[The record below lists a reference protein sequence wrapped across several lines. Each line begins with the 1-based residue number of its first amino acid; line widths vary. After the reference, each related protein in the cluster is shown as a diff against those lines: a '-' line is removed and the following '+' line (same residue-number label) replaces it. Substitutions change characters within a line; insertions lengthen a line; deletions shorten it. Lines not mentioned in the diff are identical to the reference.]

1 MRKMRSTWP
10 QYLTSIPLFTMCF
23 ILDLPIT
30 PGHDIA
36 RRQQQGFGGMLS
48 FEIKGGEAAVRAFL
62 EHLRY
67 FSLAESLGGVESL
80 ICHPASMTH
89 APMSEEALAKAGVS
103 QDLIR
108 LSVGI
113 ESGEDLAADV
123 LDALEA
129 ASNAVELKPVAAGV
143 R

>member
-1 MRKMRSTWP
+1 
-10 QYLTSIPLFTMCF
+10 
-23 ILDLPIT
+23 
-30 PGHDIA
+30 
-36 RRQQQGFGGMLS
+36 
-48 FEIKGGEAAVRAFL
+48 
-62 EHLRY
+62 
-67 FSLAESLGGVESL
+67 
-80 ICHPASMTH
+80 
-89 APMSEEALAKAGVS
+89 MSEEALAKAGIS

-123 LDALEA
+123 LEELEA